1 MKSVAFIGTGLMGKP
16 MAMNVLKKG
25 FQLTVYNRTAAKTVE
40 LGKAGAGIAA
50 SPRDAAKSADVV
62 ITMLSNIEAVESTL
76 TGADGILSGLARGK
90 VYIDMSTITPE
101 ASRKFAGLVEATGAK
116 MLDAPVAG
124 STNLAEKGELTIMV
138 GGDPRV
144 LDEAREV
151 LQAMGKFIFHV
162 GDHGSALALKL
173 VINHFVAGMTA
184 LLAEGLELSQKLG
197 IDPSV
202 LTNVMNTSVIK
213 SPMYDVKIPKMIS
226 QDYTAQFPLKLLV
239 KDLNYIAQT
248 ARKAGAKMPVQA
260 IVRDLYST
268 ANDRGYGEQDFSVI
282 YEIIGKK

>member
-1 MKSVAFIGTGLMGKP
+1 
-16 MAMNVLKKG
+16 
-25 FQLTVYNRTAAKTVE
+25 
-40 LGKAGAGIAA
+40 
-50 SPRDAAKSADVV
+50 
-62 ITMLSNIEAVESTL
+62 
-76 TGADGILSGLARGK
+76 
-90 VYIDMSTITPE
+90 
-101 ASRKFAGLVEATGAK
+101 